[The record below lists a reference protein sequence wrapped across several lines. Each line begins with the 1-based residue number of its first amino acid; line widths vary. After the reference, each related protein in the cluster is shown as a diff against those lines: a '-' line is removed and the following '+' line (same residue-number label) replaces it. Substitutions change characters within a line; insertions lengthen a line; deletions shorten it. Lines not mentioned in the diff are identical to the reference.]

1 MTFYILQIIT
11 LLGGLS
17 LFLFGM
23 DIMGSSLERLAGGK
37 LQTILAKMSSNVP
50 RGFLLGMA
58 VTAVIQSS
66 SATTVMVVGF
76 VNSGIMTLNQAVG
89 VIMGSN
95 VGTTVTAWILS
106 LSGLEG
112 DSFVTQML
120 NPNAWSPI
128 LGFIGVAICL
138 ISFFITLIVSASFNQ
153 DNFVRLIVFVCSNI
167 LGWLLYLSFQT
178 VIFDSYEIW
187 KLKSSKK
194 KASAGIIWAQEEQLQ
209 DANEPAAPTPMPT
222 NREATPDIK
231 PVEIAI
237 APELHEKNR
246 ASYEDRQKQEE
257 AERIRMVM
265 EYIHFVMPR
274 IADKETVNHICAEV
288 NKWMCLHS
296 YKPKPITGRL
306 TREITNIPL
315 RHFVW
320 NISERFM
327 YKKYY
332 NGDNRANFIK
342 TLFPREFADTD
353 IATIKNFKVDPSKTL
368 IPIDEPENGSLDFH
382 YPEDYARKVNS

>member
-1 MTFYILQIIT
+1 MEPTIKDKYI
-11 LLGGLS
+11 
-17 LFLFGM
+17 
-23 DIMGSSLERLAGGK
+23 
-37 LQTILAKMSSNVP
+37 
-50 RGFLLGMA
+50 
-58 VTAVIQSS
+58 
-66 SATTVMVVGF
+66 
-76 VNSGIMTLNQAVG
+76 
-89 VIMGSN
+89 
-95 VGTTVTAWILS
+95 
-106 LSGLEG
+106 
-112 DSFVTQML
+112 
-120 NPNAWSPI
+120 I

-194 KASAGIIWAQEEQLQ
+194 KASAGIIRAQEEQLQ

-288 NKWMCLHS
+288 NKWMCLQ
-296 YKPKPITGRL
+296 L
-306 TREITNIPL
+306 QAQA
-315 RHFVW
+315 
-320 NISERFM
+320 
-327 YKKYY
+327 
-332 NGDNRANFIK
+332 DNR
-342 TLFPREFADTD
+342 TADQGD
-353 IATIKNFKVDPSKTL
+353 YQHSAPPFRVEHLRAFHVQEILQRGQPCQFYQDPFST
-368 IPIDEPENGSLDFH
+368 
-382 YPEDYARKVNS
+382 

>member
-1 MTFYILQIIT
+1 MEPTIKDKYI
-11 LLGGLS
+11 
-17 LFLFGM
+17 
-23 DIMGSSLERLAGGK
+23 
-37 LQTILAKMSSNVP
+37 
-50 RGFLLGMA
+50 
-58 VTAVIQSS
+58 
-66 SATTVMVVGF
+66 
-76 VNSGIMTLNQAVG
+76 
-89 VIMGSN
+89 
-95 VGTTVTAWILS
+95 
-106 LSGLEG
+106 
-112 DSFVTQML
+112 
-120 NPNAWSPI
+120 I

-178 VIFDSYEIW
+178 VIFDTYEIW
-187 KLKSSKK
+187 KLKSGKK
-194 KASAGIIWAQEEQLQ
+194 KASAGIIKVQEEQPQ
-209 DANEPAAPTPMPT
+209 DANEPATPTPMPT
-222 NREATPDIK
+222 SGEATPDIK

-382 YPEDYARKVNS
+382 YPEDYAREVNS